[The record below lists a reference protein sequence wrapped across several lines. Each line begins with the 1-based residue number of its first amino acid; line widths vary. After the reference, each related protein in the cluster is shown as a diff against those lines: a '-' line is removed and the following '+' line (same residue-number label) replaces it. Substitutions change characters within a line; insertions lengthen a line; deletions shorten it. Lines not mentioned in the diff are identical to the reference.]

1 MSELDL
7 ANHDGSSGE
16 EGGSPRPATR
26 GGWEGG
32 HALSQ
37 PSGGAAA
44 AGAAGVVGGGAAAEE
59 GGKPPVDETADKLD
73 SLMELTFG
81 HLQRRAEAGQGGA
94 AWDTLLAAFERCVLL
109 THRSKFT
116 QVGLGGM
123 RGWHR
128 GWAVQ
133 AVCGHA
139 VHAAG
144 AGGRSGRARRG

>member
-16 EGGSPRPATR
+16 EAGSPRPATR

-32 HALSQ
+32 HAISQ
-37 PSGGAAA
+37 PGAAAPGAPGGAA
-44 AGAAGVVGGGAAAEE
+44 GEE
-59 GGKPPVDETADKLD
+59 AGKPGVDETADKLD
-73 SLMELTFG
+73 SMMELTFG

-116 QVGLGGM
+116 QVGVGG
-123 RGWHR
+123 G
-128 GWAVQ
+128 GVQ
-133 AVCGHA
+133 GQ
-139 VHAAG
+139 
-144 AGGRSGRARRG
+144 RWRRGGASWLLL